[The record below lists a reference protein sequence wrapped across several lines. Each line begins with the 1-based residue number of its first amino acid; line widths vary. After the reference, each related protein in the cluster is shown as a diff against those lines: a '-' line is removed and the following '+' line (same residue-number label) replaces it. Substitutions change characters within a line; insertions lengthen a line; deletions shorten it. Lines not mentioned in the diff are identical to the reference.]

1 MTIWGDASR
10 LQHSWFRIE
19 LLLDPIPLVPND
31 GVFGKCSQKFAPG
44 MRYLTCCLI
53 HVDLKAAL
61 SLLAQDRSS
70 LDKQLCKTTMS
81 PYQHQAPLD
90 HFHGPVTFAF
100 VSGGSSQSTALGIVR
115 VVSMDPA
122 CTQQRLSRSTLA
134 VACRARVKA
143 SMSEVLRG
151 GECQV
156 GSVAAIMR

>member
-31 GVFGKCSQKFAPG
+31 GVFGKCSQKLAPG

-70 LDKQLCKTTMS
+70 LDKQLCKTTMPHTNTKHPWIIFMGQLHLHLS
-81 PYQHQAPLD
+81 
-90 HFHGPVTFAF
+90 
-100 VSGGSSQSTALGIVR
+100 
-115 VVSMDPA
+115 VVGAAS
-122 CTQQRLSRSTLA
+122 QQRLAL
-134 VACRARVKA
+134 
-143 SMSEVLRG
+143 
-151 GECQV
+151 
-156 GSVAAIMR
+156 

>member
-31 GVFGKCSQKFAPG
+31 GVFGKCSQKLAPG

-81 PYQHQAPLD
+81 PYQHQAD
-90 HFHGPVTFAF
+90 HLHGPVTFAF
-100 VSGGSSQSTALGIVR
+100 VSGGSSQSTALVIVR

-122 CTQQRLSRSTLA
+122 RTQRTLSRSIPA
-134 VACRARVKA
+134 VACRARVTA

-151 GECQV
+151 GESQV
-156 GSVAAIMR
+156 GSVAAITR